1 MTALLEP
8 WTHGFMLQALAVGL
22 MVATLAAILS
32 CFVVLKGWSLMG
44 DAVSHAILPGV
55 VGAYWLGLPLVL
67 GAFAAGLGCAI
78 ASGAIRAT
86 SRVKEDAAMGV
97 VFSGMFAVGLI
108 MLTQLRSNVHLSHVL
123 FGSILGIEAE
133 DFWQTLGISTAA
145 LLILAVRGRDL
156 VLYCFDPGQARIVG
170 LNVTWLRLLLLTVL
184 AASIVAGV
192 QAVGVILVVALL
204 ITPGA
209 IGLLLT
215 DRFRH
220 MLLVSVGAACLA
232 TVAGI
237 QASFMLD
244 ASTAGSIVLALS
256 VLFLLAL
263 AFSPRHG
270 LLRRRAT
277 AAQRGRA
284 TTAA

>member
-1 MTALLEP
+1 MMAALVEP
-8 WTHGFMLQALAVGL
+8 WTHDFMQQALLVGL
-22 MVATLAAILS
+22 MVATLSAILS

-55 VGAYWLGLPLVL
+55 VGAWMAGIPLVI
-67 GAFAAGLGCAI
+67 GAFAAGLTCAI

-108 MLTQLRSNVHLSHVL
+108 MLSQVRSEVHLSHVL
-123 FGSILGIEAE
+123 FGSILGIETE
-133 DFWQTLGISTAA
+133 DFWQTLAIAGTA

-156 VLYCFDPGQARIVG
+156 VLFCFDPGQARIVG
-170 LNVTWLRLLLLTVL
+170 LHVGRLRLLLLTVL

-209 IGLLLT
+209 IGLLMT
-215 DRFRH
+215 DRFGR
-220 MLLVSVGAACLA
+220 MVWVAVAAACAA
-232 TVAGI
+232 TLAGI
-237 QASFMLD
+237 QASFMLN

-256 VLFLLAL
+256 SIFVVALLA
-263 AFSPRHG
+263 SPRHG
-270 LLRRRAT
+270 LLRRRRVAPLP
-277 AAQRGRA
+277 APAE
-284 TTAA
+284 

>member
-1 MTALLEP
+1 MIEAFLAP
-8 WTHGFMLQALAVGL
+8 WQHGFMIQALAVGL
-22 MVATLAAILS
+22 MVAALSAILS

-55 VGAYWLGLPLVL
+55 VLAWLIGIPLAI
-67 GAFAAGLGCAI
+67 GAFAAGLACAI

-86 SRVKEDAAMGV
+86 SRIKEDAAMGV

-108 MLTQLRSNVHLSHVL
+108 LLSQVRSEVHLSHVL

-133 DFWQTLGISTAA
+133 DFWTTLGIASAA
-145 LLILAVRGRDL
+145 LLILALRGRDL
-156 VLYCFDPGQARIVG
+156 VLFCFDPGQARIAGLHVG
-170 LNVTWLRLLLLTVL
+170 RLRLLLLTVL

-209 IGLLLT
+209 IGILMA
-215 DRFRH
+215 DRFGR
-220 MLLVSVGAACLA
+220 MVWVAVASACTA
-232 TVAGI
+232 TVIGI
-237 QASFMLD
+237 QVSFMLD

-256 VLFLLAL
+256 AIFVAALLAS
-263 AFSPRHG
+263 ARHG
-270 LLRRRAT
+270 LLRRRR
-277 AAQRGRA
+277 AAAPG
-284 TTAA
+284 

>member
-1 MTALLEP
+1 MIAALIEP
-8 WTHGFMLQALAVGL
+8 WTYDFMQQALVVGL
-22 MVATLAAILS
+22 MVATLSAILS

-55 VGAYWLGLPLVL
+55 VGAWMAGIPLVI
-67 GAFAAGLGCAI
+67 GAFAAGLTCAI

-108 MLTQLRSNVHLSHVL
+108 MLSQVRSDVHLSHVL
-123 FGSILGIEAE
+123 FGSILGIETA
-133 DFWQTLGISTAA
+133 DFWQTLAIASGA
-145 LLILAVRGRDL
+145 LLVLALRGRDL
-156 VLYCFDPGQARIVG
+156 VLFCFDPGQARVIGLHVG
-170 LNVTWLRLLLLTVL
+170 RLRLLLLTVL

-215 DRFRH
+215 DRFGR
-220 MLLVSVGAACLA
+220 MVWIAVAAACTSTL
-232 TVAGI
+232 VGI
-237 QASFMLD
+237 QVSFMLD

-256 VLFLLAL
+256 AIFVAALLA
-263 AFSPRHG
+263 SPRHG
-270 LLRRRAT
+270 LLRRRR
-277 AAQRGRA
+277 AAP
-284 TTAA
+284 AAVAAE

>member
-1 MTALLEP
+1 MIEALLQP
-8 WTHGFMLQALAVGL
+8 WQHGFMYQALAVGL
-22 MVATLAAILS
+22 MVAALSAILS

-55 VGAYWLGLPLVL
+55 VIAWLIGIPLAI
-67 GAFAAGLGCAI
+67 GAFVAGLTCAI

-108 MLTQLRSNVHLSHVL
+108 LLSQVRSNVHLSHVL
-123 FGSILGIEAE
+123 FGSILGIEAA
-133 DFWQTLGISTAA
+133 DFWTTLGIATAA

-156 VLYCFDPGQARIVG
+156 VLFCFDPGQARIVG
-170 LNVTWLRLLLLTVL
+170 LHVGRLRLLLLTVL

-209 IGLLLT
+209 IGVLMA
-215 DRFRH
+215 DRFGR
-220 MLLVSVGAACLA
+220 MVWVAVASACTA
-232 TVAGI
+232 TVVGI
-237 QASFMLD
+237 QVSFMLD
-244 ASTAGSIVLALS
+244 ASTAGSIVLALTAIF
-256 VLFLLAL
+256 LFAL
-263 AFSPRHG
+263 AASPRHG
-270 LLRRRAT
+270 LLRRRRVVPT
-277 AAQRGRA
+277 
-284 TTAA
+284 

>member
-1 MTALLEP
+1 MIEALVQP
-8 WTHGFMLQALAVGL
+8 WTHGFMQQALAVGL
-22 MVATLAAILS
+22 MVAALSAILS

-55 VGAYWLGLPLVL
+55 VGAWLLGIPLVI
-67 GAFAAGLGCAI
+67 GAFVAGLTCAL

-108 MLTQLRSNVHLSHVL
+108 LLSQVRSNVHLSHVL

-133 DFWQTLGISTAA
+133 DFWQTLGIASAA
-145 LLILAVRGRDL
+145 LLILALRGRDL
-156 VLYCFDPGQARIVG
+156 VLFCFDPGQARIAG
-170 LNVTWLRLLLLTVL
+170 LHPGRLRLLLLTVL
-184 AASIVAGV
+184 AASIVTGV

-209 IGLLLT
+209 IGLLMA
-215 DRFRH
+215 DRFGR
-220 MLLVSVGAACLA
+220 MVWVSVGAACTA
-232 TVAGI
+232 TLVGI

-256 VLFLLAL
+256 AIFVAALL
-263 AFSPRHG
+263 FSPRHG
-270 LLRRRAT
+270 LLRPRRVTPLPAP
-277 AAQRGRA
+277 AE
-284 TTAA
+284 

>member
-1 MTALLEP
+1 MEALLAP
-8 WTHGFMLQALAVGL
+8 WMHGFMIQALFVGL
-22 MVATLAAILS
+22 MVAALSAILS

-55 VGAYWLGLPLVL
+55 VGAWLLGIPLVI
-67 GAFAAGLGCAI
+67 GAFVAGLTCAI
-78 ASGAIRAT
+78 ASGAIKAT

-108 MLTQLRSNVHLSHVL
+108 LLSQVRSNVHLSHVL

-133 DFWQTLGISTAA
+133 DFWTTLGITTAA
-145 LLILAVRGRDL
+145 LLVLAVRGRDL

-170 LNVTWLRLLLLTVL
+170 LHVGRLRLLLLTVL

-209 IGLLLT
+209 IGLLMT
-215 DRFRH
+215 DRFGR
-220 MLLVSVGAACLA
+220 MVMVSVAAACTA
-232 TVAGI
+232 TVVGI
-237 QASFMLD
+237 QLSFMLN

-256 VLFLLAL
+256 AIFVLALLA
-263 AFSPRHG
+263 SPRHG
-270 LLRRRAT
+270 LLRRRP
-277 AAQRGRA
+277 AAQPG
-284 TTAA
+284 

>member
-1 MTALLEP
+1 MIAALIEP
-8 WTHGFMLQALAVGL
+8 WTHDFMQQALVVGL
-22 MVATLAAILS
+22 MVATLSAILS

-55 VGAYWLGLPLVL
+55 VGAWMLGIPLVI
-67 GAFAAGLGCAI
+67 GAFAAGLACAL

-108 MLTQLRSNVHLSHVL
+108 MLSQVRSEVHLSHVL
-123 FGSILGIEAE
+123 FGSILGIESE
-133 DFWQTLGISTAA
+133 DFWQTLAIAGTA
-145 LLILAVRGRDL
+145 LLILALRGRDL
-156 VLYCFDPGQARIVG
+156 MLFCFDPGQARIVG
-170 LNVTWLRLLLLTVL
+170 LHVGRLRLLLLTVL

-209 IGLLLT
+209 IGLLMT
-215 DRFRH
+215 DRFGR
-220 MLLVSVGAACLA
+220 MVWVAVAAACTA
-232 TVAGI
+232 TLVGI

-256 VLFLLAL
+256 VIFVVALLV
-263 AFSPRHG
+263 SPRHG
-270 LLRRRAT
+270 LLRRR
-277 AAQRGRA
+277 RA
-284 TTAA
+284 TPEPLPAE

>member
-1 MTALLEP
+1 MSAFLEP

-22 MVATLAAILS
+22 TVAILAAILS

-55 VGAYWLGLPLVL
+55 VGAYLIGVPLVI
-67 GAFAAGLGCAI
+67 GAFVAGLGCAL

-108 MLTQLRSNVHLSHVL
+108 MLTQVRSNVHLSHVL
-123 FGSILGIEAE
+123 FGSILGIEEE
-133 DFWQTLGISTAA
+133 DFWQTLGIAAAA
-145 LLILAVRGRDL
+145 LLVLAVRGRDL
-156 VLYCFDPGQARIVG
+156 MLFCFDPGQARIAGLHVG
-170 LNVTWLRLLLLTVL
+170 RLRLLLLTVL

-215 DRFRH
+215 DRFGR
-220 MLLVSVGAACLA
+220 MVMVSTGAASIA

-237 QASFMLD
+237 QMSFMLD
-244 ASTAGSIVLALS
+244 ASTAGSIVLVLSGLFVAAL
-256 VLFLLAL
+256 LG
-263 AFSPRHG
+263 SPRHG
-270 LLRRRAT
+270 LLRRRV
-277 AAQRGRA
+277 
-284 TTAA
+284 